1 MHFMRKRFAAL
12 GLACVVALS
21 GAVAVPV
28 PAYAETPVVLPEGG
42 VAWKEG
48 KTVYYKDESSK
59 PAGDKDYTGQYAT
72 MVDALNAV
80 YQSNPEQPA
89 TLYCKPKADVGRMTH
104 GHVGDSLTIYGNDAY
119 VSSGERDL
127 EFDTWKYDRTTGK
140 QGDSGA
146 FLDEDVSVVV
156 KGLDGIAAWGQRN
169 TGHAITLA
177 FEDCQDMQRVYFTNS
192 NNMQGKINIT
202 LDGCSFDGARDG
214 VLVANVGTAVYSNS
228 DGDISI
234 KNTSFNEIAVALNMN
249 HKAAGTQNISLESC
263 TFTNCATDKLSA
275 DQKTTTY
282 GAPVRVVSKKG
293 AITNLEMSNCSFVYS
308 DGMVNCG
315 NGDILIGDGRH
326 SADVEQGVVTLAMNG
341 TDADVMVQKAGYFAE
356 DGKVANAEQGT
367 LTEIPADAIVTPDE
381 GGHFEVD
388 LHDVTK
394 VVNAKAATCTSEGY
408 TGDTV
413 CAKCGK
419 VLEKGKVIAKVDHD
433 AGDWQSDAK
442 EHWHVCT
449 NEGCGVEFDRSA
461 HTFGDWNVVKE
472 ATAETSGSK
481 ERVCTACGHKETVE
495 LPKLEKPAKPEKPE
509 EPATGGKD
517 ETGKKP
523 ALPQTGDVAPL
534 MALAAS
540 VSGATAL
547 AAGLF
552 SRKRR

>member
-1 MHFMRKRFAAL
+1 MRKRFAAL
-12 GLACVVALS
+12 GLACAVALS
-21 GAVAVPV
+21 GAVAVPA

-42 VAWKEG
+42 VVWEG
-48 KTVYYKDESSK
+48 EKTVYYKDESSK

-72 MVDALNAV
+72 MVAALKAV

-89 TLYCKPKADVGRMTH
+89 TLYCKPKADVGAMTH

-127 EFDTWKYDRTTGK
+127 EFDTWKYDRATGD
-140 QGDSGA
+140 QGNSGV

-177 FEDCQDMQRVYFTNS
+177 FEDCQDMQRVYFTNT
-192 NNMQGKINIT
+192 NNTQGKINIT
-202 LDGCSFDGARDG
+202 LDGCSFDGTQDG
-214 VLVANVGTAVYSNS
+214 MLVANAGTTVYSNS
-228 DGDISI
+228 DGNISI

-249 HKAAGTQNISLESC
+249 HKASGKQNISLENC
-263 TFTNCATDKLSA
+263 TFTNCATEKLSA

-293 AITNLEMSNCSFVYS
+293 AVTNLEISNCSFVYS

-326 SADVEQGVVTLAMNG
+326 DASQEQGVVTLAMNG

-356 DGKVANAEQGT
+356 DGSVANTDQGT
-367 LTEIPADAIVTPDE
+367 LTEVPADAIVTPDE

-408 TGDTV
+408 TGDKV

-419 VLEKGKVIAKVDHD
+419 VLEKGKVIAKVDHV

-442 EHWHVCT
+442 EHWHACT
-449 NEGCGVEFDRSA
+449 NEGCGAEFDRSA
-461 HTFGDWNVVKE
+461 HTFGDWKAVKE
-472 ATAETSGSK
+472 ATAEATGSK
-481 ERVCTACGHKETVE
+481 ERVCTVCGHKETVE
-495 LPKLEKPAKPEKPE
+495 LPKLEKPATGEK
-509 EPATGGKD
+509 G
-517 ETGKKP
+517 ETSKKP
-523 ALPQTGDVAPL
+523 ALPQTGDVASL

-540 VSGATAL
+540 ASGATAL

>member
-1 MHFMRKRFAAL
+1 MRKRFVAL
-12 GLACVVALS
+12 GLACAVALS
-21 GAVAVPV
+21 GAVAAPAL
-28 PAYAETPVVLPEGG
+28 AYAETPVVLPEGG
-42 VAWKEG
+42 VAWEKE

-72 MVDALNAV
+72 MVDALEAV

-89 TLYCKPKADVGRMTH
+89 TLYCKPKADVGTMTH

-127 EFDTWKYDRTTGK
+127 EFDTWKYDRSTGK

-156 KGLDGIAAWGQRN
+156 KGLNGIAAWGERH

-177 FEDCQDMQRVYFTNS
+177 FEDCQDMQRVYFTNT
-192 NNMQGKINIT
+192 NNTQGKINIT
-202 LDGCSFDGARDG
+202 LDGCSFDGTQDG
-214 VLVANVGTAVYSNS
+214 ALVANVGTTVYSNS

-249 HKAAGTQNISLESC
+249 HKAAGAQNISLENC
-263 TFTNCATDKLSA
+263 TFTNCATA
-275 DQKTTTY
+275 DGEMANGTKTY
-282 GAPVRVVSKKG
+282 GAPVRVVCKKG
-293 AITNLEMSNCSFVYS
+293 GTTSLSVTDCTFSLGEGRQNI
-308 DGMVNCG
+308 G

-326 SADVEQGVVTLAMNG
+326 GAGVEQGVVTLAMNG

-356 DGKVANAEQGT
+356 DGSVANADQGT
-367 LTEIPADAIVTPDE
+367 LTEVPADAIVTPDE

-419 VLEKGKVIAKVDHD
+419 VLEKGKVIVKVDHV

-442 EHWHVCT
+442 EHWHACT
-449 NEGCGVEFDRSA
+449 NEGCGAEFDRSA
-461 HTFGDWNVVKE
+461 HTFGDWKVVKE
-472 ATAETSGSK
+472 ATTETTGSK
-481 ERVCTACGHKETVE
+481 ECVCTVCGHKETVE

-509 EPATGGKD
+509 KPATGEKG
-517 ETGKKP
+517 ETDKKP